1 MDGTTH
7 SVYCSVLP
15 PSEEGREQEMSDSEP
30 WAYHADGTL
39 VLSLA
44 DIIRKRAA
52 ATPEAVALSRAG
64 QAATFAD
71 IDTGSSRAAAA
82 LRAAGVERGGRVV
95 FIGASG
101 PLFAEVMYGTAKC
114 GAIFVPVNS
123 RLAEPPVPR

>member
-1 MDGTTH
+1 M
-7 SVYCSVLP
+7 
-15 PSEEGREQEMSDSEP
+15 
-30 WAYHADGTL
+30 
-39 VLSLA
+39 LSLA

-71 IDTGSSRAAAA
+71 IDDGSSRAGAA
-82 LRAAGVERGGRVV
+82 LRAAGVLPGDRVV

-114 GAIFVPVNS
+114 GGIFAPVNS
-123 RLAEPPVPR
+123 RLAEPEIMGILADAEPVVVVAEQEYAWIAGRG

>member
-1 MDGTTH
+1 MDGTTY

-15 PSEEGREQEMSDSEP
+15 SSDSGREREMSDREP
-30 WAYHADGTL
+30 WAYHADGTP

-52 ATPEAVALSRAG
+52 ATPAGVALSRAG
-64 QAATFAD
+64 HAATFAD

-82 LRAAGVERGGRVV
+82 LRSAGVGRGARVV

-101 PLFAEVMYGTAKC
+101 PLFAEVMYG
-114 GAIFVPVNS
+114 
-123 RLAEPPVPR
+123 